1 MKKTARVLFETT
13 LKGNSISNAILEAN
27 GIVAPIKITI
37 TGTSTP
43 KTNEW
48 LAEQMM
54 LNYASSA
61 FMKTFLTMAEK
72 NNVPIIGFECDAIGD
87 ATLKNKIPEINC
99 INIYPKIYVN
109 NTATLEAAKKLIE
122 ASIKNN
128 PAEKM
133 FPAIISYHPVLEI
146 KALAKERQM
155 KKREVFF

>member
-1 MKKTARVLFETT
+1 MKKTGRVLFETT
-13 LKGNSISNAILEAN
+13 LKGNSSRNAILEAK
-27 GIVAPIKITI
+27 GIATPIKITI
-37 TGTSTP
+37 AGTSTP

-61 FMKTFLTMAEK
+61 FMKTFLIMADK
-72 NNVPIIGFECDAIGD
+72 NNVPVSGFECDAIGD
-87 ATLKNKIPEINC
+87 ATLKNKVPEINC
-99 INIYPKIYVN
+99 INIYPKIYVS
-109 NTATLEAAKKLIE
+109 NTSSLEAAKKLIE

-133 FPAIISYHPVLEI
+133 FPALISYHPVLEI
-146 KALAKERQM
+146 KAMAKEIQM